1 MKIIFEINSNEYTI
15 PEMTV
20 YDWYHIQDELVLNP
34 EAGLSIISYLSG
46 CEVDLLRQM
55 DTQDFLELWDITQN
69 FISEQSKSNKLPD
82 KFYKFQRNK
91 YGLINPDRM
100 TIGQFADL
108 DIIINTPGQ
117 EKKIHEIMAYL
128 YYPMIGDNL
137 EEFDLSKLK
146 KRAEEFKMVPLK
158 DAVKALNFFLLTGQ
172 QYLNN
177 ILDYLTSIDL
187 EMETPEVREIILMTH
202 RRLLEVGTQHLSF
215 SQAETLPKWTL
226 SQNSKFVQHST
237 GSPFLKTKPKRQNS
251 RHKKL
256 IPNITNN

>member
-1 MKIIFEINSNEYTI
+1 MKIIFEINSKEYTI

-20 YDWYHIQDELVLNP
+20 YDWYHIQDELLLNP

-46 CEVDLLRQM
+46 CEIEQLREM
-55 DTQDFLELWDITQN
+55 STQDFLELWDITQN
-69 FISEQSKSNKLPD
+69 FINEQSKSNKLPE
-82 KFYKFQRNK
+82 KTYKFQGTK
-91 YGLINPDRM
+91 YGLINPDKM

-128 YYPMIGDNL
+128 YYPMTGDNL
-137 EEFDLSKLK
+137 EDFDLDNLK

-177 ILDYLTSIDL
+177 ILDYLNSIDL
-187 EMETPEVREIILMTH
+187 EMETPEVKEIIQMTH

-226 SQNSKFVQHST
+226 YQNSKFVQHST
-237 GSPFLKTKPKRQNS
+237 GSPSLKTKPKRQNS
-251 RHKKL
+251 RHKKS